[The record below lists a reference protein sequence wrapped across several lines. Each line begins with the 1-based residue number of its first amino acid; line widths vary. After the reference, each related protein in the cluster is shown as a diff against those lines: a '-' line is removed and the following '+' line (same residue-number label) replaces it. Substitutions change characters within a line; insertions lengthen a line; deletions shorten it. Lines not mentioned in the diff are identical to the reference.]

1 MADWVQVA
9 GLHSQGEEV
18 PSDIRHDIPHPA
30 RVYDYYLGG
39 KDNFAADR
47 DAAEWAL
54 QLLPQLRDYAR
65 GNRAF
70 MVRATHFLREAGVRQ
85 FLDIGSGFPT
95 SPNVHEIAQ
104 EADPSNRVVYVDN
117 DPMVFT
123 HARALMAKSTST
135 GVVLADL
142 REEEVV
148 LGEAGRLLDFTQ
160 PVALLFVACLH
171 HISDEDNPAG
181 IVARYLQHVAPGSY
195 LVLSHYTDEFAPE
208 RVRAHEEEALRRHS
222 SVTGRSKKAIAAMFN
237 GRELLDPGLVLV
249 NYWRPTMS
257 PGPTAD
263 RAWAYGGVALI

>member
-1 MADWVQVA
+1 MA
-9 GLHSQGEEV
+9 GLYSQGEEV

-30 RVYDYYLGG
+30 RVYDYYLDG

-117 DPMVFT
+117 DPMVFQ
-123 HARALMAKSTST
+123 HAQALMATSTST

-142 REEEVV
+142 RDEEVV
-148 LGEAGRLLDFTQ
+148 LSEAGKLLDFTQ

-222 SVTGRSKKAIAAMFN
+222 SVTGRSKKAITAMFN

-249 NYWRPTMS
+249 NCWRPAIS
-257 PGPTAD
+257 PGPNAD